1 MLDALKQLI
10 GLAPRDNREV
20 WREKP
25 LVIIDAADVMI
36 FSGLANFEYTPSPG
50 EYEKG
55 HVSVYRASDGV
66 LVMNA
71 DIIRQRV
78 YSSFDQS
85 NPWRL
90 RWARNGLTAKAVDA
104 EGRDFTLFVG
114 RHAYTYF
121 LRKTGSPLDITAD
134 TVTAAYADEVEE
146 TDVPE

>member
-10 GLAPRDNREV
+10 GIAPRDNREV

-25 LVIIDAADVMI
+25 LVIIDAAEIMI
-36 FSGLANFEYTPSPG
+36 FSGLANIEYTPSTS

-55 HVSVYRASDGV
+55 HVSIYRASDGA

-71 DIIRQRV
+71 EIVRQRV

-90 RWARNGLTAKAVDA
+90 RWARNGLTAKAIDA

-134 TVTAAYADEVEE
+134 TVTGPFAEDLDENGEPV
-146 TDVPE
+146 